1 MAARTSAAAAP
12 RNALVAAGLVV
23 FAGGMASFPFVY
35 KQYVLKQNLNFAD
48 KPLAGQ
54 NIVRGAYINSGSKDI
69 GVDPDWDPKTGT
81 WRGRA
86 SLRERQ
92 EALASERAAAASGKG
107 QAVPPPKS

>member
-1 MAARTSAAAAP
+1 METAARR
-12 RNALVAAGLVV
+12 RNWLVAGGLVA
-23 FAGGMASFPFVY
+23 FAGGMAAFPFAY
-35 KQYVLKQNLNFAD
+35 KTYVLKYNLNFAD

-54 NIVRGAYINSGSKDI
+54 NIVRGAYLNSGSKDI

-92 EALASERAAAASGKG
+92 EAIA
-107 QAVPPPKS
+107 QAKAGTDGAKKSDGSPSS